1 MLALRPPHVFI
12 SYSHESTEHEGLV
25 LALSK
30 RLREDG
36 GVNAVVDQYESSPD
50 EGWPAWMERQIREAD
65 FVLVVCTETYRHRVE
80 HPEELPKGRGVIWE
94 SRLIYDHLYHGGM
107 VNRKFVP
114 VFFNG
119 ASPDNIPVPLRGSTH
134 YCLYDDYEALY
145 RRLTKQPIITRPRMG
160 RLKRLPPKEK
170 SLHSLPT
177 VFSLEHLSNTMSN
190 PRYAEDIYRLDKS
203 YDRHA
208 IINKETVI
216 VVVGTTVVA
225 ELLDR
230 PAAEF
235 LRDHIDQKDAEYP
248 FRRGIVVSDQTW
260 FDEAKVLLHNPVI
273 SIGGPPANKLSAE
286 FNNWT
291 PSKPGEGK
299 YSIPGGVARIGFY
312 RPNPRGLPQVALW
325 GETAGETR
333 EAVEHYVRNEK
344 GLDAFL
350 KMCWT

>member
-12 SYSHESTEHEGLV
+12 SYCHESAEHEERV
-25 LALSK
+25 LALSN
-30 RLREDG
+30 RLRKE
-36 GVNAVVDQYESSPD
+36 GVNAVIDRYESSPD
-50 EGWPAWMERQIREAD
+50 EGWPAWMEGQIRKAD
-65 FVLVVCTETYRHRVE
+65 FVLLVCTEVYLHRVE
-80 HPEELPKGRGVIWE
+80 HPEEPTKGRGVIYE
-94 SRLIYDHLYHGGM
+94 SRLILDHLYHGKM
-107 VNRKFVP
+107 VNRRFIP
-114 VFFNG
+114 LLFDG
-119 ASPDNIPVPLRGSTH
+119 ASPDDIPVPLRGSTH
-134 YCLYDDYEALY
+134 YRIYDDYEALY
-145 RRLTKQPIITRPRMG
+145 RRVTNQPLITRPRIG
-160 RLKRLPPKEK
+160 RLKRQPPKEK
-170 SLHSLPT
+170 GLHSLPT

-190 PRYAEDIYRLDKS
+190 PRYAEDIYRLDKI

-235 LRDHIDQKDAEYP
+235 LRDDIDQRGAEHP

-260 FDEAKVLLHNPVI
+260 FDEAKVLLYNPLI

-286 FNNWT
+286 FNSWV
-291 PSKPGEGK
+291 PSKSGEGK
-299 YSIPGGVARIGFY
+299 YSIPGAVARTGFY
-312 RPNPRGLPQVALW
+312 RKNPQGLPQVALW

-333 EAVEHYVRNEK
+333 EAVEHYVQNEK